1 MTTPEP
7 ESALTEKKPVGERA
21 GEIAKKGAQQVA
33 IWVGVAVVAVIVYS
47 IGAAVIPRWWA
58 QRVGEWVNKSMIT
71 GTGLGLTFG
80 ILCTLIPL
88 LLLLFAVKRIRR
100 SPKLAAA
107 AAILAVIIAL
117 PNLMTASI
125 AAGVSNAAKAGRDV
139 MNVDAPM
146 FRGATLWGAIIG
158 VVLAI
163 AIPIAVKVHRKRREE
178 RKLQKAADKA
188 AAKQAKIAAK
198 EESRA
203 QKAAARTEG
212 QAPEPSDRTVE

>member
-1 MTTPEP
+1 MIMTTPEP
-7 ESALTEKKPVGERA
+7 VPASAEKKPVGERA
-21 GEIAKKGAQQVA
+21 GEMAKKGAQQVA

-47 IGAAVIPRWWA
+47 IAAAVIPRWWA
-58 QRVGEWVNKSMIT
+58 QRVGEWVNKSMLT

-88 LLLLFAVKRIRR
+88 LLLVFAVKRIRR
-100 SPKLAAA
+100 SPKLATAA
-107 AAILAVIIAL
+107 AVLAVVVAV

-125 AAGVSNAAKAGRDV
+125 AAGISNAAKAGRDV

-158 VVLAI
+158 LVLAI
-163 AIPIAVKVHRKRREE
+163 AIPIAVRIYGKRREA

-188 AAKQAKIAAK
+188 AVKQAKIAAK
-198 EESRA
+198 EEARA
-203 QKAAARTEG
+203 EKAAARTDHESG
-212 QAPEPSDRTVE
+212 DL